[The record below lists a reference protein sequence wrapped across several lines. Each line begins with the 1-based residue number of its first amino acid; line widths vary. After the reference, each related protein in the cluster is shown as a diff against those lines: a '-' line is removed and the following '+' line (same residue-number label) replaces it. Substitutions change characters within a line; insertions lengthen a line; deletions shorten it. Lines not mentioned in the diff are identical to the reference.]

1 MNIDL
6 LALLG
11 LCTAAFVAGVVDAI
25 AGGGGLLTL
34 PALLLA
40 GLPVSHALGT
50 NKGQAVFGSGAAL
63 LTFARAGKIERTR
76 LKWLFAPGFVGSLLG
91 AAAVTL
97 LAPAV
102 LRPVVLVLLVAVAA
116 FLALRPP
123 LQVARGPVAGNPALR
138 MVVLALVVGAYD
150 GFFGP
155 GTGTFLI
162 IGLVALL
169 GDDLTRGS
177 AHAKVVNF
185 ASNLAAMLLFF
196 ERGAVVWSIAL
207 PMALLQAAGSVV
219 GAKLAVRGGD
229 ALVRKVVLLVVA
241 ALCARL
247 GWDLLGGVRY

>member
-1 MNIDL
+1 MI
-6 LALLG
+6 G
-11 LCTAAFVAGVVDAI
+11 LCAAAFVAGVVDAI

-40 GLPVSHALGT
+40 GLPTPLALGT

-63 LTFARAGKIERTR
+63 LTFARAGKIEPTR
-76 LKWLFAPGFVGSLLG
+76 LKWLFAPGFAGSLLG
-91 AAAVTL
+91 AAAVSL

-123 LQVARGPVAGNPALR
+123 LQVAAEPKPRQQNPALR
-138 MVVLALVVGAYD
+138 MVLLALAVGAYD

-196 ERGAVVWSIAL
+196 RQGAVLWSIAL

-219 GAKLAVRGGD
+219 GARLAVRGGD
-229 ALVRKVVLLVVA
+229 GLVRRVVLLVVA

-247 GWDLLGGVRY
+247 GWDLLFK

>member
-1 MNIDL
+1 L
-6 LALLG
+6 TLLG
-11 LCTAAFVAGVVDAI
+11 LCAAAFVAGVVDAI

-40 GLPVSHALGT
+40 GLPVPLALGT
-50 NKGQAVFGSGAAL
+50 NKGQAVFGSATAL
-63 LTFARAGKIERTR
+63 LTFARADKIERTR
-76 LKWLFAPGFVGSLLG
+76 LKWLFLPGFIGSLLG
-91 AAAVTL
+91 AAAVVL
-97 LAPAV
+97 LAPAL
-102 LRPVVLVLLVAVAA
+102 LRPVVLVLLIAVAA

-123 LQVARGPVAGNPALR
+123 LQVPTQPTGGNPALR
-138 MVVLALVVGAYD
+138 MVLLALGIGAYD

-185 ASNLAAMLLFF
+185 ASNLAAMLLFLQ
-196 ERGAVVWSIAL
+196 RGTIVWSIAL
-207 PMALLQAAGSVV
+207 PMALLQATGGLV

-229 ALVRKVVLLVVA
+229 GLVRKVVLLVVA

-247 GWDLLGGVRY
+247 GWDLLRG

>member
-1 MNIDL
+1 MDL
-6 LALLG
+6 DFLSLCG
-11 LCTAAFVAGVVDAI
+11 LCAAAFVAGVVDAI

-40 GLPVSHALGT
+40 GLPAPLALGT
-50 NKGQAVFGSGAAL
+50 NKGQAVFGSGTAL
-63 LTFARAGKIERTR
+63 LTFARSGKIDPAR

-91 AAAVTL
+91 AAAVTW

-123 LQVARGPVAGNPALR
+123 LQVARAPVGGNPALR
-138 MVVLALVVGAYD
+138 MVLLALVVGAYD

-162 IGLVALL
+162 IGLVTLL

-207 PMALLQAAGSVV
+207 PMAVLQAAGGVV
-219 GAKLAVRGGD
+219 GARMAVRGGD
-229 ALVRKVVLLVVA
+229 VLVRRVVLVVVV

-247 GWDLLGGVRY
+247 GWDLLRG